1 MTITKNITIA
11 VDNGIHSE
19 ILTAHQGEK
28 LSRIFVFNF
37 VANNQEI
44 SLETS
49 DKVICIASYKGKII
63 ETIDGTVNTT
73 NNTVTVKLTSNCTAL
88 SGNVQLKLNITQ
100 STSILISEIIN
111 LHVYAAPNGSIFAPN
126 ASESYIDPKQL
137 QSLICYP
144 NHSVNIMSN
153 AKNFTDVTG
162 WAKLNTEAIEIDNNN
177 LVLKS
182 SGSAGMYGR
191 LTKSITL
198 DGDGDKLIL
207 IKIRALLA
215 QGGSAK
221 IVPCWRLNVNG
232 DYIHPASVVA
242 SNLTSDTA
250 SNVYWQLSES
260 NKWQDLWLIAQR
272 KTDGTDYTLNDV
284 GLFVQSTATVYI
296 SHYQVF
302 YSQD

>member
-1 MTITKNITIA
+1 MAYQRVNWTNTYTTPLSA
-11 VDNGIHSE
+11 DNLNVMDKGIE
-19 ILTAHQGEK
+19 
-28 LSRIFVFNF
+28 V
-37 VANNQEI
+37 
-44 SLETS
+44 
-49 DKVICIASYKGKII
+49 
-63 ETIDGTVNTT
+63 IDG
-73 NNTVTVKLTSNCTAL
+73 S
-88 SGNVQLKLNITQ
+88 LNKIQ
-100 STSILISEIIN
+100 S
-111 LHVYAAPNGSIFAPN
+111 
-126 ASESYIDPKQL
+126 DL

-153 AKNFTDVTG
+153 AKNFTDVTS
-162 WAKLNTEAIEIDNNN
+162 WAKLNTDAIEIDNNN

-284 GLFVQSTATVYI
+284 GLFLQSTATVYI